1 MVAVQN
7 DIDFLHNITQQQDIY
22 IDDIR
27 DVGILG
33 NYNFFH
39 GLNSTVVIVVI
50 GLLVGII
57 YVARRRPELF
67 HRCCPFLFLSHR
79 NSYSPT
85 THITSSRMA
94 EEVGEEVPA
103 PIAQEPEPSSGAL
116 QPMVVSE
123 PMPSTSGRIDDTQY
137 VRSPVPE
144 SPPGSP
150 YYKRLRSPTTPP
162 RKPSRVQV
170 MFPSQP
176 TPVRFVG
183 EQEAINEPTD
193 RETEDSAG
201 YLLPSQRLRLREGDI
216 QQTSS
221 F

>member
-1 MVAVQN
+1 MFNISNHTFPENDMVAVQN

-22 IDDIR
+22 IDNIR
-27 DVGILG
+27 DVGMLG
-33 NYNFFH
+33 NYNFFR
-39 GLNSTVVIVVI
+39 GLNSTVEIVVI

-67 HRCCPFLFLSHR
+67 HRCCLFLFLSHR

-103 PIAQEPEPSSGAL
+103 PIAQEPEPSSGVL
-116 QPMVVSE
+116 QPMVMSE
-123 PMPSTSGRIDDTQY
+123 PMPSTSASTSGRIDATQY
-137 VRSPVPE
+137 ARSPVPE

-183 EQEAINEPTD
+183 G
-193 RETEDSAG
+193 AG
-201 YLLPSQRLRLREGDI
+201 GHLRAH
-216 QQTSS
+216 
-221 F
+221 

>member
-1 MVAVQN
+1 MV
-7 DIDFLHNITQQQDIY
+7 I
-22 IDDIR
+22 
-27 DVGILG
+27 
-33 NYNFFH
+33 
-39 GLNSTVVIVVI
+39 
-50 GLLVGII
+50 
-57 YVARRRPELF
+57 
-67 HRCCPFLFLSHR
+67 
-79 NSYSPT
+79 
-85 THITSSRMA
+85 
-94 EEVGEEVPA
+94 
-103 PIAQEPEPSSGAL
+103 
-116 QPMVVSE
+116 SE
-123 PMPSTSGRIDDTQY
+123 PLPSTSGRTDAAQY
-137 VRSPVPE
+137 ARSPIPE

-183 EQEAINEPTD
+183 EQDAIYEPTE

-216 QQTSS
+216 QHTSS